1 MTPKFMEHIYID
13 IPKDLTPKFD
23 EFGDM
28 TVSAINQMIVQ
39 QVESIDDKICKE
51 IHDMAVSNGI
61 DDVYLLDKKQILSA
75 LEKQI
80 PKNPIGIYD
89 ENIYHIDD
97 DDYIYE
103 PALFGICPVCNK
115 EVQDG
120 MLFCSFCGQALDWS
134 DTE

>member
-1 MTPKFMEHIYID
+1 
-13 IPKDLTPKFD
+13 
-23 EFGDM
+23 M
-28 TVSAINQMIVQ
+28 TVQEAHEYLEDFQRIMTQHREAYSKKLIEANGQAI
-39 QVESIDDKICKE
+39 
-51 IHDMAVSNGI
+51 
-61 DDVYLLDKKQILSA
+61 LA

-80 PKNPIGIYD
+80 PKKPIGIYD